1 MVSQITRGIKIS
13 VLTSFEGTYFKNYKL
28 HYAFS
33 YEITIEN
40 HSKDS
45 VQLMS
50 RHWDIFDSLN
60 ENETVDGEGVI
71 GKKPVLRPGEHHT
84 YSSGC
89 LLSSPYGAMKGH
101 FNMINFTST
110 RNFKVAIPTFKLSAP
125 FALN

>member
-1 MVSQITRGIKIS
+1 
-13 VLTSFEGTYFKNYKL
+13 
-28 HYAFS
+28 
-33 YEITIEN
+33 
-40 HSKDS
+40 
-45 VQLMS
+45 MS

-71 GKKPVLRPGEHHT
+71 GKKPVLRPGELHT
-84 YSSGC
+84 YNSGC

-110 RNFKVAIPTFKLSAP
+110 RNFKVAIPTFKLAAP